1 MFGLSAIRMLN
12 CQAISP
18 VARLCRVTTMVK
30 ASGLDEIEQ
39 GDYRPLNRQN
49 GQKRTLDKS
58 E

>member
-1 MFGLSAIRMLN
+1 MCTSLFSVFCASQFAEKCTLLIAGNI
-12 CQAISP
+12 
-18 VARLCRVTTMVK
+18 K